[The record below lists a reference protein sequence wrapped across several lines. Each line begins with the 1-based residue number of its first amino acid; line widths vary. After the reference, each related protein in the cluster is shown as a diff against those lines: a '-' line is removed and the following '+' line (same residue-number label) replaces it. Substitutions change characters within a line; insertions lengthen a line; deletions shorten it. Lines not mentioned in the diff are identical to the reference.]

1 MLREVPATVIFPC
14 QIVTKLIES
23 TVKLTVPVK
32 LPLGSIWAVIM
43 VGTVPPVLLLV
54 MEPVRLPS
62 ALIEIVIVPLIW

>member
-1 MLREVPATVIFPC
+1 V
-14 QIVTKLIES
+14 
-23 TVKLTVPVK
+23 
-32 LPLGSIWAVIM
+32 